1 MNKEQKGTSQRH
13 WNSSKISVSVKSASG
28 CEGDFLL
35 ESDFL
40 FENKKSDSSKKS
52 TWISMPR
59 LVPFYHLLGNKKYPV
74 ICILP
79 VNKKS
84 DSSKKSPSPHFTSR
98 STCHCKLIFYLNF
111 NAFDWYFF
119 TPGQYQW
126 DCPENFH
133 GSPGPGP
140 WNWDGFTINNLTN
153 RDLFSP
159 RGPYNYL
166 VCINIVATCNG
177 DQIFNDMGTQITCIY
192 TSWSIRNGPPKK
204 CQILLTGADT
214 EILRE
219 FFYEKTITSDIF

>member
-1 MNKEQKGTSQRH
+1 MSLQTD
-13 WNSSKISVSVKSASG
+13 I
-28 CEGDFLL
+28 LL
-35 ESDFL
+35 KFQ
-40 FENKKSDSSKKS
+40 
-52 TWISMPR
+52 
-59 LVPFYHLLGNKKYPV
+59 
-74 ICILP
+74 C
-79 VNKKS
+79 
-84 DSSKKSPSPHFTSR
+84 
-98 STCHCKLIFYLNF
+98 
-111 NAFDWYFF
+111 FDWYFF

-133 GSPGPGP
+133 ESPGPGP
-140 WNWDGFTINNLTN
+140 WNWDGFTINTLTN

-214 EILRE
+214 EILGE
-219 FFYEKTITSDIF
+219 FFLWENNYFGHFLGEVGQLKNHPVHIFSKVPFNDAPQRCPSMMPLKDAPQGYPSKMPLKDAPQRCPSRLPLKVAPQGCPSNMTTTS

>member
-52 TWISMPR
+52 
-59 LVPFYHLLGNKKYPV
+59 
-74 ICILP
+74 
-79 VNKKS
+79 
-84 DSSKKSPSPHFTSR
+84 PSPPFTSGFR
-98 STCHCKLIFYLNF
+98 KHCKPIFYLNF

-140 WNWDGFTINNLTN
+140 WNWDGFTINTLTN

-192 TSWSIRNGPPKK
+192 TSWSIRNVPPKK
-204 CQILLTGADT
+204 CQSIYLPA
-214 EILRE
+214 
-219 FFYEKTITSDIF
+219 SP